1 MVRVGETW
9 GLLLFLLGRFFWPA
23 SLKQE
28 DLSAKVG
35 VLEFWLVVD
44 DPHKG
49 STQERKVKGGKNQ

>member
-1 MVRVGETW
+1 LGVAT
-9 GLLLFLLGRFFWPA
+9 FLLGQFFWPA